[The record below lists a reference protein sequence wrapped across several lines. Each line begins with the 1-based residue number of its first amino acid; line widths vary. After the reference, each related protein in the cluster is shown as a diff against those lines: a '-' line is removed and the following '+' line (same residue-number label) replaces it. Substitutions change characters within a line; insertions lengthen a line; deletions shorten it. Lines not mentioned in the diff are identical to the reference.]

1 MTQRLRPLLALA
13 IVALIGAGCS
23 DTPAE
28 TGSNTSTTT
37 NTNAGGRDKAG
48 AHSRRIGEPHS
59 RLDYGLPS

>member
-28 TGSNTSTTT
+28 TGSNTSTSTK
-37 NTNAGGRDKAG
+37 NAAVGT
-48 AHSRRIGEPHS
+48 RR
-59 RLDYGLPS
+59 